1 MKHYYMVLDSRASS
15 DINSAAV
22 LECLGNHR
30 PSMKSLSKDWGQQG
44 AVLVKYNQSGNELTN
59 EEIVAVIP

>member
-1 MKHYYMVLDSRASS
+1 MKHYYMVLDSRAQVDS
-15 DINSAAV
+15 DRAVV